1 MHILVDLDSTIADW
15 DEGFDR
21 RLDALGSPGRNI
33 PRREQRTVFNLHA
46 GLGPRQSGYVRRVM
60 DEPGFYR
67 DLRPIEG
74 AVNALRALEREHE
87 ITLCSSPWNTN
98 PTCND
103 DKKDWVTEYL
113 GPEWADRL
121 VLTKDKTM
129 VRGDILIDDKPSVY
143 GKYDP
148 EWMHILFT
156 APYNEHIEGP
166 RINNWSEW
174 EEVIRWA
181 DLSVLAVGSKLA
193 KTLWR
198 TTLSE
203 RVGSSL
209 A

>member
-1 MHILVDLDSTIADW
+1 MHILCDMDSVIADW

-21 RLDALGSPGRNI
+21 RLDALGSRGRNI
-33 PRREQRTVFNLHA
+33 PRRNQREVFNLHQ
-46 GLGPRQSGYVRRVM
+46 GLGPRQSLYVRRIM

-67 DLRPIEG
+67 DLVPVEG
-74 AVNALRALEREHE
+74 AVNALHAMARLHE
-87 ITLCSSPWNTN
+87 VTLCSSPWNTN

-103 DKKDWVTEYL
+103 DKKDWVARHL
-113 GPEWADRL
+113 GPEWADKL

-129 VRGDILIDDKPSVY
+129 VRGDILIDDKPMVT
-143 GKYDP
+143 GRYDP
-148 EWMHILFT
+148 EWMHILFS
-156 APYNEHIEGP
+156 APYNINVQGP

-181 DLSVLAVGSKLA
+181 DLSVLAVGSQLA
-193 KTLWR
+193 RTLWQ
-198 TTLSE
+198 TTSSA